1 MTVLSNGPTAPSASA
16 VWRRLLVVSLRD
28 LRPAA
33 TWALVLAGFPV
44 LVAAWALMS
53 PPTVLSK
60 TMTQDLLFNLAGA
73 WQVYLGQATHVDFHD
88 PSGRLS
94 FLLTALGFHL
104 VGPSPFAFLVNVAIV
119 TTLLFAAS
127 FLVAI
132 RRLPLLPAVLFVLF
146 TSLLALMPANVGDR
160 PDHYTFAMSYNRY
173 GWSAYCI
180 LALLLFVPPRPSRH
194 GTSIDLAVAGGLLVL
209 MFYFKIT
216 YFAAGLATI
225 GFALLFHPHIG
236 RRWPAWFAL
245 CTLLVANALAPW
257 ERPYLT
263 DILQWSA
270 SGAVRTGI
278 IVHIN
283 NFLAAIG
290 LYSPHLAAIAIAGW
304 MWLLGKA
311 SFRFP
316 LTLALL
322 LAVSFGL
329 LTQNS
334 QVVGLPPG
342 IVILLILYDWLRRH
356 HLRASNRDVVPLLL
370 TLLIFPFIEVSY
382 SAASIAG
389 YHAVADSKRGLYVVD
404 RTNLAGLAVPG
415 GERGTFLSFSPTFDH
430 PKAAGDEPTRP
441 RYQLTDYE
449 YVLVL
454 LEAAELVERQ
464 PPGGV
469 ALFDSINPLPF
480 MLGQNPP
487 RGANLWSTWNAPLRP
502 APEYLADVRYVL
514 VPKFSLNPNWTD
526 DLMRLYGKYLDRH
539 FTMAAETRCWILFT
553 RDHDQPPGERQS
565 AM

>member
-1 MTVLSNGPTAPSASA
+1 

-44 LVAAWALMS
+44 LIAAWALMS

-60 TMTQDLLFNLAGA
+60 TMTQDLLFNLTGA
-73 WQVYLGQATHVDFHD
+73 WQVYLGQVTHVDFHD

-146 TSLLALMPANVGDR
+146 TSLLALMPANIGDR

-194 GTSIDLAVAGGLLVL
+194 GASIDLAVAAGLLAL
-209 MFYFKIT
+209 MFYLKIT
-216 YFAAGLATI
+216 YFAAGLATV
-225 GFALLFHPHIG
+225 GFAILFHPHIG
-236 RRWPAWFAL
+236 RRWLAWLAL

-263 DILQWSA
+263 DILQSSA
-270 SGAVRTGI
+270 SGAVRTGVM
-278 IVHIN
+278 VHLN

-290 LYSPHLAAIAIAGW
+290 LYSPYLAAIAIAGW

-316 LTLALL
+316 LTLAFL
-322 LAVSFGL
+322 LAASFGL

-342 IVILLILYDWLRRH
+342 IVILLILYDWLRRY
-356 HLRASNRDVVPLLL
+356 HLHTSNRDVVPLLL

-382 SAASIAG
+382 STASIVG
-389 YHAVADSKRGLYVVD
+389 YHAAADSKRGLYVVD

-430 PKAAGDEPTRP
+430 PKASAGESTPA

-449 YVLVL
+449 YVLL
-454 LEAAELVERQ
+454 LLDAAELVERQ
-464 PPGGV
+464 PPGGI
-469 ALFDSINPLPF
+469 ALFDSINPLSF
-480 MLGQNPP
+480 MLGRNAP

-502 APEYLADVRYVL
+502 AAEYLADVRYIL
-514 VPKFSLNPNWTD
+514 VPKFSLNPDWTE
-526 DLMRLYGKYLDRH
+526 DLMRLYGEYLDKY
-539 FTMAAETRCWILFT
+539 FTMAGETRSWILLT
-553 RDHDQPPGERQS
+553 REYDQPARERQS
-565 AM
+565 AK